1 MQVCK
6 TVKLRMR
13 DRRNGTKSLFLDFWP
28 GYRDPET
35 MELIRRRSLGMY
47 IYADPANKQQ
57 KLYNDKILAKAEA
70 IRCKVYIDV
79 LDEKYDF
86 FNRDR
91 LKEDF
96 LGYFRN
102 MVNRNYV
109 KCDAAYKHFEK
120 FSKGKCTFEMLD
132 VLYCNK
138 YMEYLLD
145 TKVSSRGGHVI
156 KKSISRNTASAY
168 WNVFKQVLTKAYRE
182 RRLTDDLASLLENI
196 SCTTPVKQSLTLE
209 EVRRMYATECSIPV
223 VRKAALFSCLTGLRI
238 SDILRLKWEN
248 IRSYADGGYYLDFIC
263 VKTKCQT
270 QVPIGDDAYAL
281 IHPKTNRTY
290 IFQGFKRTMTYGV
303 MQSWLKECGIEK
315 HITFH
320 CFRHTYA
327 SLCGAINVC
336 VSAMIGDC
344 LDYMEWKT
352 GRRLTGMGSAV
363 SSFVN
368 KFGNAISTSFIILM
382 YIIVDFDISAINS
395 NVTAN
400 PLEMAHSVRQG
411 MFSIVSLIPAISL
424 LVCIIPMFFY
434 NLTGDFKDKIE
445 SELAQQREAKGI
457 TISK

>member
-263 VKTKCQT
+263 AKTKCQT

-320 CFRHTYA
+320 
-327 SLCGAINVC
+327 S
-336 VSAMIGDC
+336 
-344 LDYMEWKT
+344 
-352 GRRLTGMGSAV
+352 GSH
-363 SSFVN
+363 SKIFYLLN
-368 KFGNAISTSFIILM
+368 ISELSTLK
-382 YIIVDFDISAINS
+382 

-400 PLEMAHSVRQG
+400 DLETSYILFLSQLCN
-411 MFSIVSLIPAISL
+411 I
-424 LVCIIPMFFY
+424 
-434 NLTGDFKDKIE
+434 
-445 SELAQQREAKGI
+445 QR
-457 TISK
+457 TL

>member
-248 IRSYADGGYYLDFIC
+248 IRSYADVD
-263 VKTKCQT
+263 
-270 QVPIGDDAYAL
+270 
-281 IHPKTNRTY
+281 
-290 IFQGFKRTMTYGV
+290 
-303 MQSWLKECGIEK
+303 
-315 HITFH
+315 
-320 CFRHTYA
+320 
-327 SLCGAINVC
+327 
-336 VSAMIGDC
+336 
-344 LDYMEWKT
+344 
-352 GRRLTGMGSAV
+352 
-363 SSFVN
+363 
-368 KFGNAISTSFIILM
+368 IIWIL
-382 YIIVDFDISAINS
+382 FA
-395 NVTAN
+395 
-400 PLEMAHSVRQG
+400 
-411 MFSIVSLIPAISL
+411 
-424 LVCIIPMFFY
+424 
-434 NLTGDFKDKIE
+434 
-445 SELAQQREAKGI
+445 
-457 TISK
+457 